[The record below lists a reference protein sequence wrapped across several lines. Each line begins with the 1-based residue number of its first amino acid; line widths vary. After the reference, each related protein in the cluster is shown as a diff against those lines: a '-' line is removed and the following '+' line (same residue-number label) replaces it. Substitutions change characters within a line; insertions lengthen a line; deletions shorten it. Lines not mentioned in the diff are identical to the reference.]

1 MRPKHFTDQSETQTS
16 SSDSSNPTVIIFNDM
31 YPDFTTSGEIKKMDP
46 QVERYVERQSSPQK
60 EIVETLRKI
69 ILRTFPNVNEEM
81 KMGVPWY
88 EGKLYVVALKDHVN
102 LGFCLKGLSLKEKRL
117 LEGNGR
123 TMRHVKIH
131 SLKDIDDKKI
141 ESLLMMARRRW
152 S

>member
-1 MRPKHFTDQSETQTS
+1 
-16 SSDSSNPTVIIFNDM
+16 M
-31 YPDFTTSGEIKKMDP
+31 YPDFATSREMNKMDP

-69 ILRTFPNVNEEM
+69 IVRTFPNVNEEM

-131 SLKDIDDKKI
+131 SLKDIDDKRI